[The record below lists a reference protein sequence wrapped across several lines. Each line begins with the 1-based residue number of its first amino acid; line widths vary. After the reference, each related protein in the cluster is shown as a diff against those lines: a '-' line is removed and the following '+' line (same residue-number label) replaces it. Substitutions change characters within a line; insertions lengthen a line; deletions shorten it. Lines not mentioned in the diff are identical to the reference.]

1 MYSNMIMPDGK
12 ENYNVSDNYNESA
25 DTLEFMVQV
34 RTTGWVGFC
43 HEKCHTFNHSD
54 KQKAKKVTH
63 LMTTYRY
70 TLIFSLPSRETWF

>member
-34 RTTGWVGFC
+34 RTTGWVGFGIA
-43 HEKCHTFNHSD
+43 EVA
-54 KQKAKKVTH
+54 Q
-63 LMTTYRY
+63 
-70 TLIFSLPSRETWF
+70 II